1 MSIRTAAARM
11 GFRRSCVAGV
21 LAAGIGLTGPAHAS
35 GRQICRPS
43 LTFGQVQFSE
53 MRPPT
58 QERRWTA
65 IVSVDASACM
75 TGSGQFEIGFL
86 RLKENGADWEFH
98 ERFRWSVPSVEIAV
112 DFWADEAVE
121 DYWIDDVLA
130 CPCAR

>member
-1 MSIRTAAARM
+1 
-11 GFRRSCVAGV
+11 